1 MALKQNFKNLKHLTN
16 GKKLMGAETGRRRGG
31 GKGRGKRSPAPF
43 SEVNSEGD
51 GRKVSLKAAG
61 QK

>member
-1 MALKQNFKNLKHLTN
+1 M